1 MALGEFVLRAVLE
14 PRAEVLRSPY
24 PADHKQK
31 RAEYPQAGD
40 LIVSRCHLNLLARHS
55 SRRTHVRT
63 APARAQDMVLEMFEG
78 TIGWAASPF
87 ARVERDAWK
96 DKHDRVL
103 CKLFEV
109 LVSEIKWTNHDKPVR
124 FEQSK
129 QSLRVCMCAQCT
141 HTTRPARHA
150 SLAPAPAARRAFDSR
165 LRLVSDETGGRERL
179 KRSRE
184 MAVIFGT
191 VVKRLCILLCVSW
204 CHMLIDCSVSS
215 SCYVQYGKRIHANAF
230 LAFFIHGTV
239 DRVHS
244 IHSRC
249 GVPVIQTTK
258 GMAP

>member
-1 MALGEFVLRAVLE
+1 MALALQVAAASSDVAQTLDYPVKAAPFELSQAHMALVEFVLRAVLE

-184 MAVIFGT
+184 MAVLE
-191 VVKRLCILLCVSW
+191 RL
-204 CHMLIDCSVSS
+204 
-215 SCYVQYGKRIHANAF
+215 
-230 LAFFIHGTV
+230 
-239 DRVHS
+239 
-244 IHSRC
+244 
-249 GVPVIQTTK
+249 
-258 GMAP
+258 